1 MKVVNDVVAQS
12 VNAVPE
18 KAKAAKWPR
27 VGTRVADNVLVE
39 ARREQILQAALKL
52 FAEKGLAG
60 TNISA
65 ICKEAGVPVGTLY
78 LYIRRKEDLL
88 LLLARWM
95 MESMEES
102 VAALNIEDDPADKQL
117 ATLIQCVY
125 QDMQRFHQLLK
136 VLHWDTHR
144 LRPPAQRAI
153 LEAEMR
159 IVTHIANAIS
169 RGINDGIFR
178 PVPVAATAH
187 TILALGQIWAL
198 KHWALV
204 GEYGMSLNEY
214 IHMQTEVFLRSLPE
228 DGQSTDGVRARE
240 TRKERRSR

>member
-1 MKVVNDVVAQS
+1 MSDGVTQS
-12 VNAVPE
+12 VNATPE
-18 KAKAAKWPR
+18 KTRAAKWPR
-27 VGTRVADNVLVE
+27 VGTKVADNALVE
-39 ARREQILQAALKL
+39 ARREQILQAALRL
-52 FAEKGLAG
+52 FAEKGLAA

-102 VAALNIEDDPADKQL
+102 VNALDIEGEPADKQL
-117 ATLIQCVY
+117 AILIRCVY

-144 LRPPAQRAI
+144 LRPPAKRAI

-159 IVTHIANAIS
+159 IVTHIAAAIE

-178 PVPVAATAH
+178 PVPIAATAH
-187 TILALGQIWAL
+187 TILALGQTWAL

-204 GEYGMSLNEY
+204 GEYGMTLDEY
-214 IHMQTEVFLRSLPE
+214 IKMQTEVFLRSLPR
-228 DGQSTDGVRARE
+228 DGQSADGVRPRE
-240 TRKERRSR
+240 TQKGKRDR